1 MPWQSLAESKE
12 QYSLRWETKYL
23 MELGEAFDYIL
34 NGAISMATQ
43 EALKY
48 TIISGNSMKMESF
61 FCNSMHVKINSESGF
76 ESNIIYQKR
85 NLCIKEKNCTGTL
98 KVEEYY

>member
-1 MPWQSLAESKE
+1 MKQMTCDINICINKTASAFK

-43 EALKY
+43 EHSN
-48 TIISGNSMKMESF
+48 TPSF
-61 FCNSMHVKINSESGF
+61 LV
-76 ESNIIYQKR
+76 
-85 NLCIKEKNCTGTL
+85 
-98 KVEEYY
+98 

>member
-1 MPWQSLAESKE
+1 MPWQSLAESRE

-48 TIISGNSMKMESF
+48 TIISGNSQKMESF
-61 FCNSMHVKINSESGF
+61 FCNSMHVKKKFRIWFWIKYDLSEKKSMH
-76 ESNIIYQKR
+76 
-85 NLCIKEKNCTGTL
+85 
-98 KVEEYY
+98 

>member
-1 MPWQSLAESKE
+1 MESIKTIKQFLFADFKMPWQSLAESRE

-48 TIISGNSMKMESF
+48 TIISGNSQKMESF

-76 ESNIIYQKR
+76 E
-85 NLCIKEKNCTGTL
+85 
-98 KVEEYY
+98 

>member
-1 MPWQSLAESKE
+1 MPWQSLAESRE

-48 TIISGNSMKMESF
+48 TIISGNSQKMESF
-61 FCNSMHVKINSESGF
+61 FCNSMHVKKI
-76 ESNIIYQKR
+76 Q
-85 NLCIKEKNCTGTL
+85 NLVLNKI
-98 KVEEYY
+98 

>member
-1 MPWQSLAESKE
+1 MGMIKQLLFADFKMPWQSLAESRE

-23 MELGEAFDYIL
+23 IELGEAFDYIL

-48 TIISGNSMKMESF
+48 TIISGNSLTDEYT
-61 FCNSMHVKINSESGF
+61 CNKILILNK
-76 ESNIIYQKR
+76 ILTIYEKK
-85 NLCIKEKNCTGTL
+85 NLCKNIVL
-98 KVEEYY
+98 VF

>member
-1 MPWQSLAESKE
+1 
-12 QYSLRWETKYL
+12 

-48 TIISGNSMKMESF
+48 TIISGTSMKMESF

-76 ESNIIYQKR
+76 E
-85 NLCIKEKNCTGTL
+85 
-98 KVEEYY
+98 

>member
-1 MPWQSLAESKE
+1 
-12 QYSLRWETKYL
+12 

-48 TIISGNSMKMESF
+48 TIISGNSQKMESF
-61 FCNSMHVKINSESGF
+61 FCNSMHVKKKFRIWF
-76 ESNIIYQKR
+76 
-85 NLCIKEKNCTGTL
+85 
-98 KVEEYY
+98 

>member
-1 MPWQSLAESKE
+1 MPWQSLAESRE

-76 ESNIIYQKR
+76 E
-85 NLCIKEKNCTGTL
+85 
-98 KVEEYY
+98 

>member
-1 MPWQSLAESKE
+1 MPVNHLLCITFLYISFYIDFKMPWQSLAESRE

-48 TIISGNSMKMESF
+48 TILSGL
-61 FCNSMHVKINSESGF
+61 VILLRPL
-76 ESNIIYQKR
+76 I
-85 NLCIKEKNCTGTL
+85 
-98 KVEEYY
+98 

>member
-1 MPWQSLAESKE
+1 MPWQSLAESRE

-61 FCNSMHVKINSESGF
+61 FFNSMQYVKINSESGF
-76 ESNIIYQKR
+76 E
-85 NLCIKEKNCTGTL
+85 
-98 KVEEYY
+98 

>member
-1 MPWQSLAESKE
+1 
-12 QYSLRWETKYL
+12 

-48 TIISGNSMKMESF
+48 TIISGNSQKMESF
-61 FCNSMHVKINSESGF
+61 FCNSMHVKKN
-76 ESNIIYQKR
+76 Q
-85 NLCIKEKNCTGTL
+85 NLVLNKI
-98 KVEEYY
+98 

>member
-1 MPWQSLAESKE
+1 
-12 QYSLRWETKYL
+12 

-61 FCNSMHVKINSESGF
+61 CNSMQYVKINSESGF
-76 ESNIIYQKR
+76 E
-85 NLCIKEKNCTGTL
+85 
-98 KVEEYY
+98 

>member
-1 MPWQSLAESKE
+1 
-12 QYSLRWETKYL
+12 

-48 TIISGNSMKMESF
+48 TIISGNSQKMESF
-61 FCNSMHVKINSESGF
+61 FCNSMQYVKINSESGF
-76 ESNIIYQKR
+76 E
-85 NLCIKEKNCTGTL
+85 
-98 KVEEYY
+98 

>member
-1 MPWQSLAESKE
+1 
-12 QYSLRWETKYL
+12 

-61 FCNSMHVKINSESGF
+61 FCNSMHVKKI
-76 ESNIIYQKR
+76 Q
-85 NLCIKEKNCTGTL
+85 NLVLNKI
-98 KVEEYY
+98 

>member
-61 FCNSMHVKINSESGF
+61 FCYACKNKFRIWFWIKYNLSEKKSMH
-76 ESNIIYQKR
+76 
-85 NLCIKEKNCTGTL
+85 
-98 KVEEYY
+98 